1 MVRSERGE
9 RRWWAVAEAAGS
21 RATGATGSLAT
32 GAAGSNPPNPPPP
45 PNPPTTAAVAARRA
59 GRASQRAVTSGEFAL
74 FSACLPPFP
83 SPLLLSPT
91 CSAHRLICTKVPPM
105 DVARNAVEDA
115 QPHPLPPL
123 PCRFHSSSPFL
134 SSPLPPTVTRLICTK
149 VSPVDVARNAVE
161 DARSAC
167 MRTYGSAPEV
177 EIYGDPDFTFAYVPT
192 HLHQMVFELCK
203 NSLRAVQERFADA
216 DTDPP
221 PIRVVVADGIEDV
234 TIKEIFHV
242 KMPVEVCA
250 GTAIPH
256 HSAPQSTHA
265 PSHLSSCPFK
275 FCTIKVSRLPPRP
288 SPLCGALS
296 HPFMCTLPLQIS
308 DEGGGIPHSGLPRIW
323 TYLYRASGRTYTAHL
338 DVPIP
343 RIWTY
348 LYRTARSPAP
358 HCDVCLPA
366 SAVSPFSLP
375 QPTLT
380 LCRYR
385 MKEGAFRA
393 LVYRTSG
400 RTSTAR
406 HARLLSPLS
415 LTTTLSPLPPPC
427 QISDEGGGIPR
438 SGLPRIWTY
447 LYSTARSP
455 AAGGALQDTP
465 SIMAG
470 YGYGLPISR
479 LYARYFG
486 GDLQV
491 VSMEGYGTDVY
502 LHLNRLANVQE
513 PLP

>member
-234 TIKEIFHV
+234 TIK
-242 KMPVEVCA
+242 
-250 GTAIPH
+250 
-256 HSAPQSTHA
+256 
-265 PSHLSSCPFK
+265 
-275 FCTIKVSRLPPRP
+275 
-288 SPLCGALS
+288 
-296 HPFMCTLPLQIS
+296 
-308 DEGGGIPHSGLPRIW
+308 
-323 TYLYRASGRTYTAHL
+323 
-338 DVPIP
+338 
-343 RIWTY
+343 
-348 LYRTARSPAP
+348 
-358 HCDVCLPA
+358 
-366 SAVSPFSLP
+366 
-375 QPTLT
+375 
-380 LCRYR
+380 
-385 MKEGAFRA
+385 
-393 LVYRTSG
+393 
-400 RTSTAR
+400 
-406 HARLLSPLS
+406 
-415 LTTTLSPLPPPC
+415 
-427 QISDEGGGIPR
+427 ISDEGGGIPR